1 MVTEIF
7 GLSLLT
13 LVQTQTGL
21 WDLVVSSKSENS
33 LVTFLRWIYA
43 GVERTIFMGLKFTF
57 PGRFVSPLGFLGMIT
72 FVLFI
77 ILGITGALLMLFYEP
92 ELDRAWNSVQNINNV
107 IPYGFH
113 MRNIHYHASNAMVMV
128 ALLHMY
134 YQYFSGRYK
143 IRNEILWVTGILL
156 GVLTILEAFT
166 GYDIIF
172 SERAE
177 LAISIAASLTNSI
190 PVLGPQIRDAF
201 FGGGFHDFVLR
212 FYAFHV
218 FFLPIFLLG
227 LMVVHF
233 PRFLVFDV
241 PMVMAI
247 SGAIMLT
254 GGVFPVDLGTKFDPA
269 SPPGITVPEWYLTG
283 LYAFLR
289 TMFDK
294 FVTGVAWPGLFIGAL
309 LLVPFVDRYKKFS
322 WKDIPL
328 VTAIGITSI
337 AQIMVTTYWGF
348 YIDPDIKKALLER
361 LVIDPIFFYLVML
374 LLVPLSFGFTYM
386 MIKLAKNAEAN
397 KKLQPKKASGKS
409 SINLSQRWIYIIFIA
424 LLAFQVYLNIMAY
437 YAVVNGMKN
446 FSLFIIGIIMIVF
459 AGMFHIYRHGRT
471 MSKAPPPPP
480 PVRPPTTA
488 KPSPLPSKE
497 STPSTPVTVERP
509 LAPPP
514 VQKAAANQPS
524 SSQAPAPGGKAQTT
538 KSSETR
544 ATPDTSSTATSDT
557 TQRTEMPEKK

>member
-1 MVTEIF
+1 M
-7 GLSLLT
+7 
-13 LVQTQTGL
+13 
-21 WDLVVSSKSENS
+21 VVSLKSENS
-33 LVTFLRWIYA
+33 LVVFLRWIYA
-43 GVERTIFMGLKFTF
+43 GLERTIFMGLKFTI
-57 PGRFVSPLGFLGMIT
+57 PGRFVSPLGFLGMLT

-92 ELDRAWNSVQNINNV
+92 ELDRAWKSVQTINNV

-113 MRNIHYHASNAMVMV
+113 LRNIHYHASNAMVML

-190 PVLGPQIRDAF
+190 PILGPQMRDAF

-254 GGVFPVDLGTKFDPA
+254 GGVFPVDLGTRFDPA
-269 SPPGITVPEWYLTG
+269 TPPGITVPEWYLTG

-309 LLVPFVDRYKKFS
+309 LVIPFVDRYKKFS
-322 WKDIPL
+322 WKDRPII
-328 VTAIGITSI
+328 TAIGITSI

-397 KKLQPKKASGKS
+397 AKLKPKKPGGKS
-409 SINLSQRWIYIIFIA
+409 SINLPQRWIYIIFIA
-424 LLAFQVYLNIMAY
+424 LLAFQVYLNISAY
-437 YAVVNGMKN
+437 YAVLNGMKN
-446 FSLFIIGIIMIVF
+446 LSLFIIGIIMLVF
-459 AGMFHIYRHGRT
+459 AGMFHIYRHGR
-471 MSKAPPPPP
+471 SLAKAPPPQAKPAI
-480 PVRPPTTA
+480 PPTTA
-488 KPSPLPSKE
+488 KPSPLPPKPA
-497 STPSTPVTVERP
+497 TPPSTAERP
-509 LAPPP
+509 LSPPP
-514 VQKAAANQPS
+514 VQKATAAQS
-524 SSQAPAPGGKAQTT
+524 SSQTPQSR
-538 KSSETR
+538 SSG
-544 ATPDTSSTATSDT
+544 TSSVTGETKT
-557 TQRTEMPEKK
+557 TNTQNLSSTLKEGDSSRQ